1 MISPWISRMYG
12 VYSSGTLKGPMTND
26 SRIPKRAALIV
37 HQTLDMDRSFPVTAR
52 TIATR
57 KKNARGMTRRR
68 VSLDRR
74 NLNVMARSASPGV
87 VARIVHY
94 SSGGKQETVKEPHP
108 RHREEVQALEHN
120 NIEFLKDGE

>member
-1 MISPWISRMYG
+1 MISPWIARMYG
-12 VYSSGTLKGPMTND
+12 VYSSGTLKGPTTND

-57 KKNARGMTRRR
+57 RKNARGMTRRR

-74 NLNVMARSASPGV
+74 NLNVMSRSASPGV
-87 VARIVHY
+87 VARIVHHPAAR
-94 SSGGKQETVKEPHP
+94 KQGREEKRTP
-108 RHREEVQALEHN
+108 RHRY
-120 NIEFLKDGE
+120 